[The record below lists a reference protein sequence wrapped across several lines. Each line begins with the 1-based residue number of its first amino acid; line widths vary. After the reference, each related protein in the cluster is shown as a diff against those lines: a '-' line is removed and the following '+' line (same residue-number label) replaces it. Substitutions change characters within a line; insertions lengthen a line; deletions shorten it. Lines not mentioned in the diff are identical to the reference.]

1 VVEWESEIEPN
12 GELFYIESTE
22 ENLFE
27 DPRTLDDKNDNS
39 QPELTRRRSMKAGKL
54 FRLIRRKES
63 KRWSMRNKRINT
75 NVTNKIVTQE
85 KMDGSGSKEVTF
97 RDFQVLIYNFYF
109 HYIIYLI
116 LGI

>member
-1 VVEWESEIEPN
+1 VVEWESEIESN

-27 DPRTLDDKNDNS
+27 NPRNDKDDNS
-39 QPELTRRRSMKAGKL
+39 QPKLTRRRSMKAGKL

-63 KRWSMRNKRINT
+63 KRWSMRNKRINSNT
-75 NVTNKIVTQE
+75 NVTNKTVTQE

-97 RDFQVLIYNFYF
+97 QDFQVFIYDFHFY
-109 HYIIYLI
+109 YIIYLI
-116 LGI
+116 LDI